1 MGNLKISERTKKN
14 IEKNIGL
21 SFEEI
26 VNLDLDDEIEYVEK
40 KTGKKLSFSDK
51 KLNGG
56 VNYGL

>member
-1 MGNLKISERTKKN
+1 MENLKISERTKKN

-40 KTGKKLSFSDK
+40 KTGKKLSFSAK
-51 KLNGG
+51 PIKN
-56 VNYGL
+56 